1 MDACFQYSSSVQLIH
16 YQELPLWILK
26 WLWKNRNK
34 LIFQQKWM
42 HWKAVLK
49 YAKSDVNEWKMV
61 EVQEESVPILMPAF
75 HTSQRNNHTW
85 RRPPLGWLKWNL
97 DGSVYNTDTD
107 ASAGWILH
115 DADGFYLY
123 SVQAIE
129 RKVSTAMEVE

>member
-1 MDACFQYSSSVQLIH
+1 MSWWDCIALPDDVDPSDESAFKMQIKDLACT
-16 YQELPLWILK
+16 
-26 WLWKNRNK
+26 
-34 LIFQQKWM
+34 KWM